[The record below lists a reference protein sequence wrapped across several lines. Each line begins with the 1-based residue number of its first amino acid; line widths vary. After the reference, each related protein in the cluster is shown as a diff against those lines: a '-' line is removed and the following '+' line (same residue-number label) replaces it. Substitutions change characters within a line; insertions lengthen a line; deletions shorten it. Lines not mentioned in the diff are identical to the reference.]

1 MIAKK
6 LTDLIGNTPLLEFSN
21 FNASKGLKAKVIGK
35 LEYFNPAGSVKDRIA
50 LAMIED
56 AEEKGLLKPGAT
68 IIEPTSGNTGVGL
81 AFVSA
86 AKGYKLVLTMPE
98 TMSLERRNLLKALGA
113 NLILTPGTE
122 GMKGAIAKAEAL
134 RDETPG
140 SIILQQFENPANPAR
155 HAKTTAQEIWRDT
168 DGMKGAIA
176 KAEALRDETPGSII
190 LQQFENPANPARHAK
205 TTAQEIWRD
214 TDGKVDIFVAGVGTG
229 GTVSGVGKGLKAHNP
244 DVKIVAVEPTDSAVL
259 SGGKPGPHKIQG
271 IGAGFIPK
279 TYDSSVVD
287 EIIQVEGDDAIRT
300 SRELAQKEGL
310 LVGISSGAAVYAAMQ
325 LARLPENEGKTIV
338 ALLPDTGERYLSTA
352 LYAFEEYPL

>member
-122 GMKGAIAKAEAL
+122 GMI
-134 RDETPG
+134 
-140 SIILQQFENPANPAR
+140 
-155 HAKTTAQEIWRDT
+155 
-168 DGMKGAIA
+168 GAIA

-310 LVGISSGAAVYAAMQ
+310 LVGISSGAAVYAAVQ